1 MSQLKSLSEC
11 LSLLNEQIN
20 THMKILDDH
29 SRIDY
34 HLKYMSLLYK
44 KTKYST
50 QKMLCELM
58 GLTERIL
65 DQLDRGTFKDNK
77 E

>member
-1 MSQLKSLSEC
+1 MLKNSLSEC

-20 THMKILDDH
+20 THMKVLDDH
-29 SRIDY
+29 SRIDN
-34 HLKYMSLLYK
+34 HLKYLSLLYK

-50 QKMLCELM
+50 QKMLSELI
-58 GLTERIL
+58 GLTEKIL
-65 DQLDRGTFKDNK
+65 DQLGELKDEK

>member
-34 HLKYMSLLYK
+34 HLKYLSLLYK